1 MSKAAEDD
9 SLNGATHVIFQD
21 IFRVIEDEDSNSTAP
36 NDGSKPGLLTI
47 SRGTAL
53 ILLLVDIA
61 YLTFQVITL
70 DVIFVAF
77 INNDFFIA

>member
-53 ILLLVDIA
+53 ILLLVYIA
-61 YLTFQVITL
+61 YLTFQVITPRRNL
-70 DVIFVAF
+70 CCLY
-77 INNDFFIA
+77 